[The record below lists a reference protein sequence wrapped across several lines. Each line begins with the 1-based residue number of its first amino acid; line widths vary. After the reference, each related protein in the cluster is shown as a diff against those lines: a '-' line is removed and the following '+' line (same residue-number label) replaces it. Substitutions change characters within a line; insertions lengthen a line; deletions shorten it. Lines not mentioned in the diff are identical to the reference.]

1 MPSHPT
7 PRRTPLLLTA
17 AAVLAAAGWT
27 AVGQPAGAAHRTL
40 APEPPPP
47 AMLCAPA
54 GTLRGEGGQ
63 RASVSLCA
71 SGGGAGTSLSAPATC
86 GRAGSSVR
94 YTCRTSGTWTLR
106 RDGRTVATGPLP
118 GGREN
123 PGPGT
128 YEVSATVHVRS
139 SPAGPAGVDLRGT
152 VRAGLTLTD
161 PKPVA
166 THRIEADRHTLRP
179 NTTTTV
185 TYTVSRDSDEGDG
198 SARFGLIG
206 EEASGVELTTSDPRC
221 VNPLVGRYPSSTRSM
236 YALDCALTDLQPG
249 RPSTVVVRARLADVC
264 TTVVSKLGY
273 WMPRGQSLYTGGML
287 AGPTA
292 GCARSS
298 ARGH

>member
-17 AAVLAAAGWT
+17 VAVLAAAALT
-27 AVGQPAGAAHRTL
+27 ATGRPAGAAHRTL

-47 AMLCAPA
+47 TMLCAPA
-54 GTLRGEGGQ
+54 GTLKGEGGQ

-118 GGREN
+118 GGREH

-128 YEVSATVHVRS
+128 YEVSGTVHVRS
-139 SPAGPAGVDLRGT
+139 SPAGVDLRGT
-152 VRAGLTLTD
+152 VRATLTLTD

-166 THRIEADRHTLRP
+166 THRIEADRQVLRP

-206 EEASGVELTTSDPRC
+206 EEASGVELTTADPRC
-221 VNPLVGRYPSSTRSM
+221 VNPLVGRYPSSARSM

-249 RPSTVVVRARLADVC
+249 RPSTVVVRARLADTC

-287 AGPTA
+287 AGPTVT
-292 GCARSS
+292 CTPSS

>member
-17 AAVLAAAGWT
+17 AVVLATAGWT
-27 AVGQPAGAAHRTL
+27 AAGQPAGAAHRAQ
-40 APEPPPP
+40 APEPSPP
-47 AMLCAPA
+47 ATLCAPA
-54 GTLRGEGGQ
+54 GTLEGQGGQ

-71 SGGGAGTSLSAPATC
+71 NGGGAGTSLSAPATC
-86 GRAGSSVR
+86 GRTGTTVR

-106 RDGRTVATGPLP
+106 RKGRTVASGPLP
-118 GGREN
+118 GGRET

-128 YEVSATVHVRS
+128 YDVTGTVHVRS
-139 SPAGPAGVDLRGT
+139 SPAGVDLRGT
-152 VRAGLTLTD
+152 VHATLTLTD
-161 PKPVA
+161 PKPVPS
-166 THRIEADRHTLRP
+166 HRIEADRLTVRP
-179 NTTTTV
+179 KTTTTL
-185 TYTVSRDSDEGDG
+185 TYTVARDSAEGDG

-221 VNPLVGRYPSSTRSM
+221 VNPLTGRYPSSARSM

-249 RPSTVVVRARLADVC
+249 RPSTVVVHATLADSC

-287 AGPTA
+287 AGPTIT
-292 GCARSS
+292 CRTSS
-298 ARGH
+298 PLGH

>member
-1 MPSHPT
+1 MPSHPR
-7 PRRTPLLLTA
+7 PRRTTLVLTA
-17 AAVLAAAGWT
+17 MAVLAAAGWT
-27 AVGQPAGAAHRTL
+27 AAGQPAGAAPRTL
-40 APEPPPP
+40 APELPPP

-54 GTLRGEGGQ
+54 GTLKGEGGQ

-71 SGGGAGTSLSAPATC
+71 SGGGVGTSLSAPATC
-86 GRAGSSVR
+86 GRAGSAVR
-94 YTCRTSGTWTLR
+94 YSCRTSGTWTLR

-128 YEVSATVHVRS
+128 YEVSGTVHVRS
-139 SPAGPAGVDLRGT
+139 SPAGVELRGT
-152 VRAGLTLTD
+152 VRATLTLTG
-161 PKPVA
+161 PKPVI

-206 EEASGVELTTSDPRC
+206 EEASGVELTTADPRC
-221 VNPLVGRYPSSTRSM
+221 VNPLVGRYPSSARSM

-249 RPSTVVVRARLADVC
+249 RPSTVVVRARLAESC

-273 WMPRGQSLYTGGML
+273 WMPRGQTLYTGGML
-287 AGPTA
+287 AGPTIT
-292 GCARSS
+292 CTPSS
-298 ARGH
+298 AHGH